1 MIVKRIDNLIN
12 PVGTSSGVSSE
23 SISDLLLVLWQRWRS
38 ASPVKRGAITREQYW
53 ILRMLSERGKMK
65 IKDLASAIGCTPGSA
80 SVAVKRLERT
90 GLVRRERKEKDERI
104 VTATLAKRGAKRLDS
119 WREEQLAYMTALF
132 EPLNARERRVL
143 HELLEKALAA
153 GGELPM
159 QTESERGNRS

>member
-1 MIVKRIDNLIN
+1 MDSLIN
-12 PVGTSSGVSSE
+12 PVESPLDVSSE

-53 ILRMLSERGKMK
+53 VLRMLSERGKMK

-90 GLVRRERKEKDERI
+90 GLVKRERKEKDERV
-104 VTATLAKRGAKRLDS
+104 VTVTLAKSGAKKLDS
-119 WREEQLAYMTALF
+119 WRGDQLAYMSALF

-143 HELLEKALAA
+143 RGLLEKALVA

-159 QTESERGNRS
+159 QTEGKGGNRS